1 MNTPPRTSA
10 FYDRKRRLAYYF
22 AWASMVFLFI
32 ELSLGFLL
40 EFTSRPHAAPAADGF
55 RVIHR
60 SFNQDDPDGS
70 RLFALDPDARP
81 LAPPLSFPDTAT
93 ALLPDGRDLTVFFG
107 AHAAQLVDGKITHSA
122 DLNQKWEVL
131 AALADPG
138 GAWIFGWQENV
149 VMARRREKDAWSSEM
164 VLATS
169 PAVDQIVASREGGV
183 GPLVAWRERGT
194 GTVKTALFDGK
205 TFVPKAS
212 YEIGAVEHWDL
223 LLAGGRHLLLVYNRD
238 DRTYQYVTLRLDCC
252 PGCPSPLGHRKVRFS
267 EPVLLLGR
275 KVTGLCAVVAGD
287 RLRIF
292 ITRMSTLM
300 TASLPLASL
309 EPEPAAAKLQSISS
323 QAPWRHVAAAFA
335 PVLLVFCSFSMIFL
349 GFVLFRERSRLARG
363 IPMPGPQP
371 ADFLQRA
378 MAFTLDHILLVP
390 FFLVLVELLNAAP
403 EGDVPDFEDGRLF
416 QTALVALVVHFLY
429 YFLMEW
435 RLGWTVG
442 KRIIGLKVTE
452 LDGTRVTLRGAL
464 LRSLIRLLD
473 AENIPGVLAGTAALL
488 MTKRRQRLG
497 DLAARTLVVQD
508 LPE

>member
-22 AWASMVFLFI
+22 AWASMAFLFI

-40 EFTSRPHAAPAADGF
+40 EFTSRPHAAPAGDGF

-70 RLFALDPDARP
+70 RLYALDPDAHP

-107 AHAAQLVDGKITHSA
+107 AHAAQLVDGKIAKSA
-122 DLNQKWEVL
+122 DLNQKWDVL

-138 GAWIFGWQENV
+138 GAWIFCWQENAV
-149 VMARRREKDAWSSEM
+149 VARRREKDSWSSEI
-164 VLATS
+164 VLGTS
-169 PAVDQIVASREGGV
+169 AAVDQIVASRDGAA

-194 GTVKTALFDGK
+194 GTVKTALFDG
-205 TFVPKAS
+205 TAFLPKAS
-212 YEIGAVEHWDL
+212 YEIGPVEHWDL
-223 LLAGGRHLLLVYNRD
+223 VLAGGRHLLIVYNRD
-238 DRTYQYVTLRLDCC
+238 DRTYQYVTLRLECC
-252 PGCPSPLGHRKVRFS
+252 PGCPSPLGSRKVRFS

-275 KVTGLCAVVAGD
+275 KVTGLSAVVAGD

-292 ITRMSTLM
+292 LTRMSTLM

-309 EPEPAAAKLQSISS
+309 EPEPAASRLQSISS
-323 QAPWRHVAAAFA
+323 QALWRHVAAAFA
-335 PVLLVFCSFSMIFL
+335 PILLVFCSFAMIFL
-349 GFVLFRERSRLARG
+349 GFVLFRERGRLARG
-363 IPMPGPQP
+363 IPPPGPQP

-378 MAFTLDHILLVP
+378 MAVTLDQLLLFP
-390 FFLVLVELLNAAP
+390 FFVIVVELLNVAP
-403 EGDVPDFEDGRLF
+403 DGGLPDLEDPRMF
-416 QTALVALVVHFLY
+416 HVAYVGLAVHFLY

-442 KRIIGLKVTE
+442 KRIIGLKVSE
-452 LDGTRVTLRGAL
+452 LDGSRLTLKGAFV
-464 LRSLIRLLD
+464 RNLIRLFD
-473 AENIPGVLAGTAALL
+473 VEMIPIVGTAALL
-488 MTKRRQRLG
+488 LTKRRQRLG